1 MELWQATQ
9 NLERKGAANNSKS
22 FAWPEAVVVV
32 MVAITPNHRVSER
45 LILQVE
51 REVGFLNVV
60 DIITRGA
67 SSQPESAGVRI
78 GT

>member
-22 FAWPEAVVVV
+22 FAWPEAVVGV

-60 DIITRGA
+60 DIITREGLK
-67 SSQPESAGVRI
+67 PAGKCRC
-78 GT
+78 